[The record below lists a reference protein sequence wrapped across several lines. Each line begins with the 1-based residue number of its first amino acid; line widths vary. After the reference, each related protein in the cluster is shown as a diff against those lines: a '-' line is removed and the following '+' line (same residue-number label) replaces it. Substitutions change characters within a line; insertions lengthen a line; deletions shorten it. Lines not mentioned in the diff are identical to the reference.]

1 MKNKT
6 EGRKMRDGVMLSTQ
20 GYRLSHLKGLRLSDG
35 AARSLKAHLVLH
47 CGQTLWC
54 AGATSPL
61 PNQRQGLCLPP
72 IRAEL
77 RRN

>member
-20 GYRLSHLKGLRLSDG
+20 GYRLRHLKELRLSDV
-35 AARSLKAHLVLH
+35 AALGLNAHLVLH
-47 CGQTLWC
+47 CGQTLWS
-54 AGATSPL
+54 AGGTSPL
-61 PNQRQGLCLPP
+61 SNQRQSLSLPP

-77 RRN
+77 RRD